1 MMKANMEFMKAML
14 TNFQGPVTGSSALN
28 TPNTGERAYY
38 LSWKDSVKAYL
49 DSTKCG
55 ERFRGHYIFE
65 SLRGEAK
72 SYIGEGESW
81 LGREDQLWKRL
92 DSKYGCRWTMIA
104 DLVKQTLC
112 TESPTVCGPE
122 LNDYLEKMCN
132 QIRKITRAGIA
143 ADQMAV
149 QKVLLEIPKEKANE
163 LRAALRVLKG
173 MQNSYS
179 S

>member
-1 MMKANMEFMKAML
+1 MMKENMEFMKAML
-14 TNFQGPVTGSSALN
+14 TNYQVPVTGSSA
-28 TPNTGERAYY
+28 PNTKESPKLPKLKDLLVPTFAGERAYY

-81 LGREDQLWKRL
+81 LGREDQLWKCL

-122 LNDYLEKMCN
+122 
-132 QIRKITRAGIA
+132 
-143 ADQMAV
+143 
-149 QKVLLEIPKEKANE
+149 
-163 LRAALRVLKG
+163 
-173 MQNSYS
+173 
-179 S
+179 

>member
-1 MMKANMEFMKAML
+1 MMKANMEFMKTML
-14 TNFQGPVTGSSALN
+14 TNLQGAATGPSAVN
-28 TPNTGERAYY
+28 TPNTGESSKLPKLKDLLIPTFTGERAYY
-38 LSWKDSVKAYL
+38 LSWKDSAKAYL

-92 DSKYGCRWTMIA
+92 DSKYDCIWTMIA

-112 TESPTVCGPE
+112 TESPTV
-122 LNDYLEKMCN
+122 
-132 QIRKITRAGIA
+132 
-143 ADQMAV
+143 
-149 QKVLLEIPKEKANE
+149 
-163 LRAALRVLKG
+163 
-173 MQNSYS
+173 
-179 S
+179 